1 MVRQLIGVA
10 IMKKNKIVVN
20 NHVFEGRSVSVKNG
34 RVYVDG
40 VDQCVEIDT
49 SKGLSITNKGGESFG
64 SLISRIKK
72 YFKNKR
78 Q

>member
-1 MVRQLIGVA
+1 MA

-20 NHVFEGRSVSVKNG
+20 NKVFEGRSVSVKNG

-40 VDQCVEIDT
+40 VDQGVEIDT
-49 SKGLSITNKGGESFG
+49 SKGLSITNTGGETFG
-64 SLISRIKK
+64 SFISKIKK

-78 Q
+78 R